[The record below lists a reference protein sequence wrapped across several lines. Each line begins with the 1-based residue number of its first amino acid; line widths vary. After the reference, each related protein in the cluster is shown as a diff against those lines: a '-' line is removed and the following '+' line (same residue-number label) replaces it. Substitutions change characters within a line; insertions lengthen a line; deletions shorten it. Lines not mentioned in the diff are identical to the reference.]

1 MHIYCIA
8 LTIFFPLFVLILVDL
23 SKELMF
29 SIHYAYFDPYNGT
42 FFSLRDHSS
51 RSRFTKISSSHATSA
66 LIYYR
71 DKPLKLNARV
81 GLLARGTMW
90 GTDTSDTNGS
100 FQQCAK
106 I

>member
-29 SIHYAYFDPYNGT
+29 SIHHAYCDPYNGT
-42 FFSLRDHSS
+42 FSLRDHSS
-51 RSRFTKISSSHATSA
+51 RSRFTKISFSHATSA

-71 DKPLKLNARV
+71 DKPLNLNARV

-90 GTDTSDTNGS
+90 GTDTSDTNGGS